1 MTDRHARN
9 TLAISGLAVLVT
21 FLDTT
26 VLFVAF
32 PDISRTFA
40 SAGPA
45 QLSWVLNAYTIAFA
59 ALLVPAGKVA
69 DRVGHK
75 RVFLFGSA
83 LFTLASLA
91 CAVAP
96 TIELLIAFRV
106 VQAVGAAS
114 LIPSSL
120 SLVMRA
126 YPRERLPVAVAIW
139 GAMGAAAG
147 AVGRTLGAL
156 LIEAGSWRWVFVIN
170 VPAGIVIA
178 VFGRRVLVESKDP
191 DTRIP
196 AFLGVLLI
204 AGAASLASLAVV
216 QSNRWGWLDARTVG
230 VLVAAAILLGAFV
243 LHEQRTAA
251 PALDLELF
259 KIRNFTWANV
269 SMFTFGI
276 AFSAMFLSNF
286 LFMTQVW
293 GYSLIQTG
301 LGVTPGPLLVAI
313 LAPRFGRLAG
323 RVGQR
328 PLIIAGG
335 VVYAIAGGWRF
346 ILLGA
351 EPSYWTEFFPSMFL
365 TGLGV
370 ALTVPQLS
378 STIAQSLPMNR
389 TGVGGAVHQAIR
401 QLGGT
406 LGVAFTIALISRP
419 QTAADSL
426 ANFDRVWALLVV
438 GGVLTSLAALRLVTP
453 RVAAAQDVNAAPAAL
468 RPVLAPAQKP

>member
-1 MTDRHARN
+1 VTDRHARN

-69 DRVGHK
+69 DRIGHK

-83 LFTLASLA
+83 LFTTASLA

-96 TIELLIAFRV
+96 TVDVLIAFRI
-106 VQAVGAAS
+106 VQAIGGAA

-120 SLVMRA
+120 ALVMRA
-126 YPRERLPVAVAIW
+126 YPRDRLPVAVAIW

-147 AVGRTLGAL
+147 AVGPTLGAL
-156 LIEAGSWRWVFVIN
+156 LIDAGSWRWVFVIN
-170 VPAGIVIA
+170 VPAGLVIA
-178 VFGRRVLVESKDP
+178 VFGRRVLRESTDP
-191 DTRIP
+191 ETRIP
-196 AFLGVLLI
+196 AAAGVILI
-204 AGAASLASLAVV
+204 AGAAALSSLAVV
-216 QSNRWGWLDARTVG
+216 QSNDWGWLDARTIG
-230 VLVAAAILLGAFV
+230 VLVAAAILLTAFV
-243 LHEQRTAA
+243 LHQQRTDA
-251 PALDLELF
+251 PALDLELL
-259 KIRNFTWANV
+259 KIRNFAWANV
-269 SMFTFGI
+269 SMFAFGI

-313 LAPRFGRLAG
+313 LAPRFGKLAG

-328 PLIIAGG
+328 PLIILGG
-335 VVYAIAGGWRF
+335 IVYAIAGLWR
-346 ILLGA
+346 LLLLDA
-351 EPSYWTEFFPSMFL
+351 DPQYWTAFFPSMVL

-370 ALTVPQLS
+370 ALCIPQLS
-378 STIAQSLPMNR
+378 STIAQSLPSNR
-389 TGVGGAVHQAIR
+389 AGVGGAVHQAIR
-401 QLGGT
+401 QFGGT
-406 LGVAFTIALISRP
+406 LGVAFTIALIARP
-419 QTAADSL
+419 ESATDAL
-426 ANFDRVWALLVV
+426 AKFDRVWFLLIV
-438 GGVLTSLAALRLVTP
+438 GGLLTSAAALRLSTRHEPVS
-453 RVAAAQDVNAAPAAL
+453 AL
-468 RPVLAPAQKP
+468 DPLATVEVELAV

>member
-1 MTDRHARN
+1 
-9 TLAISGLAVLVT
+9 
-21 FLDTT
+21 
-26 VLFVAF
+26 
-32 PDISRTFA
+32 
-40 SAGPA
+40 
-45 QLSWVLNAYTIAFA
+45 VLNAYTIAFA

-91 CAVAP
+91 CSVAP
-96 TIELLIAFRV
+96 SVELLIAFRV

-126 YPRERLPVAVAIW
+126 YPRDRLPVAVAIW

-147 AVGRTLGAL
+147 AVGPTLGAL

-178 VFGRRVLVESKDP
+178 VFGRRVLHESTDP
-191 DTRIP
+191 ETRIP
-196 AFLGVLLI
+196 AVLGVVLI

-216 QSNRWGWLDARTVG
+216 QSNEWGWLDARTIG
-230 VLVAAAILLGAFV
+230 VLVAAATLLVAFV
-243 LHEQRTAA
+243 VHEKRTAA

-259 KIRNFTWANV
+259 EIRNFRWANV
-269 SMFTFGI
+269 SMFVFGI

-293 GYSLIQTG
+293 GFTLIQTG
-301 LGVTPGPLLVAI
+301 LGVTPGPLLVAF

-323 RVGQR
+323 RIGQR
-328 PLIIAGG
+328 PLIISGG
-335 VVYAIAGGWRF
+335 VVYALAGLWRF
-346 ILLGA
+346 VILGA
-351 EPSYWTEFFPSMFL
+351 EPRYWTEFFPSMFL
-365 TGLGV
+365 TGIGI
-370 ALTVPQLS
+370 ALCVPQLS

-401 QLGGT
+401 QFGGT

-419 QTAADSL
+419 QTAAESL
-426 ANFDRVWALLVV
+426 ANFDRVWALLVI
-438 GGVLTSLAALRLVTP
+438 GGLLSSFAALRLVTP
-453 RVAAAQDVNAAPAAL
+453 RVPAAQGENAVRAAL
-468 RPVLAPAQKP
+468 RPALAPVQKP